1 MPNRSRLVRRVKCRK
16 NKDKFVFTN
25 DLNFIKPYANYDIC
39 NESFIS
45 RFGPNEVILY
55 NKKIGFSLIQ
65 YKHIRRSLLFVF
77 YLYQ

>member
-1 MPNRSRLVRRVKCRK
+1 MPNRSRRVRRVKCR
-16 NKDKFVFTN
+16 NNEEKFVFTN
-25 DLNFIKPYANYDIC
+25 DFNFIKPYADYDIY
-39 NESFIS
+39 NENFIS

-55 NKKIGFSLIQ
+55 NKNIGLALIQ